1 MRERD
6 VEPSASESMND
17 DYEPRVDDISAD
29 MLQSIMPFSS
39 EKSQL
44 VQRRRLAEQR
54 AEEKRLRDELGD
66 YDLQLDYH

>member
-1 MRERD
+1 MGERD
-6 VEPSASESMND
+6 LEPSASASMND
-17 DYEPRVDDISAD
+17 DYEPATDDISTD
-29 MLQSIMPFSS
+29 MLQAIMPFAS

-66 YDLQLDYH
+66 YDLQLDYY